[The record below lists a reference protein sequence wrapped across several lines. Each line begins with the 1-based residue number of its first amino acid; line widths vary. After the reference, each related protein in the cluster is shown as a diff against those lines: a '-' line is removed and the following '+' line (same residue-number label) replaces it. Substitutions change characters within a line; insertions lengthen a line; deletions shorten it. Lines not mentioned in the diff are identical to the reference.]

1 MVAVGLGW
9 WQWVWDG
16 GSGFGMVTRGGG
28 WWRRGGAVS
37 PDVTAM
43 GTGEAELQPQNRER
57 DPRGGVRDGQPH
69 EGGRTGGWRCPLV
82 SPPRP
87 LPSPRV
93 PPRPPVSPQVSVAVE
108 LSVAGLEDAGDA
120 ITFQL
125 QLRR

>member
-1 MVAVGLGW
+1 MVAVGL
-9 WQWVWDG
+9 
-16 GSGFGMVTRGGG
+16 G

-69 EGGRTGGWRCPLV
+69 EGGRTGGWRCPLA
-82 SPPRP
+82 
-87 LPSPRV
+87 SPRV